1 MKLTILFCML
11 LTANSIIA
19 SDTIVLVPTNGTDEA
34 LVIEQADI
42 TQSTTK
48 GEDTELLEGDFSLR
62 QEDVVVLNLEGRV
75 SAFPMV
81 VRGGVAAGI
90 GFFSNRVEVGVDANS
105 TMVLAGE
112 DGELFGEVGVYAK
125 IRMKKVGDT
134 FYFRGRAFKVFNLD
148 EQNGDGIEVGFGREF
163 NDDSR
168 TGGFV
173 ELTFQHITKEDGS
186 TFVIP
191 YISMGMRFGKPIVTR
206 NVRYLD

>member
-11 LTANSIIA
+11 LTIPSLFA
-19 SDTIVLVPTNGTDEA
+19 SETIVLVPTDGTDQA
-34 LVIEQADI
+34 IVIEQADL
-42 TQSTTK
+42 TQSSSK
-48 GEDTELLEGDFSLR
+48 GEDTDLLEGDFSLR
-62 QEDVVVLNLEGRV
+62 QEDLVVLNLEGRV

-81 VRGGVAAGI
+81 IRGGVAAGL

-105 TMVLAGE
+105 TLVLAGE

-148 EQNGDGIEVGFGREF
+148 DQNGDGIEVGFGREF
-163 NDDSR
+163 NDSVSG
-168 TGGFV
+168 GGFV
-173 ELTFQHITKEDGS
+173 ELTFQHVTKDDDS